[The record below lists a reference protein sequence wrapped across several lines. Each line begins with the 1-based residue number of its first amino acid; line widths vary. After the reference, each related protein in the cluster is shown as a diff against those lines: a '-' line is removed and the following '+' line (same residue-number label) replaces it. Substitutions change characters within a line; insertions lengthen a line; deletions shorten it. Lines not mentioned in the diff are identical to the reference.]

1 MPKPN
6 RKIAIPRVLDSHD
19 TKLKGSNIPKIEDN
33 PAFFTQNF
41 FCYGKIPGNAHCRAK
56 ACAKTKYEKTMN
68 GKTVPVSGNFY
79 LAPGSTHQADC
90 SFDFVSQAHQ
100 LHTTYQN
107 VIVKEEN
114 HFLLTIPSS
123 RRPWDSS
130 RDQQKAT
137 TRKSELPSI
146 HTSKSTQKS
155 RQQLQR
161 VRMAATS
168 IIELLERFEDDDK
181 LRKLFRVRYVGA
193 EYGWD
198 EFFFNADTDV
208 QKLYQTVQL
217 DKQKGISRPLVLY
230 GTVGGKPELNKKGQY
245 PIWVLNR
252 SRAPIPG
259 DEQTITV
266 RLYTPDKGASKLE
279 KHQRVLA
286 IGTWFIGTQNKRY
299 LNAKVTAETFAPMG
313 NQDG

>member
-19 TKLKGSNIPKIEDN
+19 TELKGSNIPKKEDN
-33 PAFFTQNF
+33 RAFFDQDF
-41 FCYGKIPGNAHCRAK
+41 FCYGKLPGNTRCRAK
-56 ACAKTKYEKTMN
+56 ASAKTRHEKTLN

-90 SFDFVSQAHQ
+90 SYDFASQAHQ
-100 LHTTYQN
+100 LHITYQD
-107 VIVKEEN
+107 VIAKEEN
-114 HFLLTIPSS
+114 HFLLTVPSS
-123 RRPWDSS
+123 RRPWESP

-146 HTSKSTQKS
+146 HTSKSTQES
-155 RQQLQR
+155 RRQLQR
-161 VRMAATS
+161 VRMAAAS

-181 LRKLFRVRYVGA
+181 LRKLFRIRYAGT
-193 EYGWD
+193 EYNWD

-208 QKLYQTVQL
+208 QKLYQTVQR
-217 DKQKGISRPLVLY
+217 DKLKGVFRPLVLY
-230 GTVGGKPELNKKGQY
+230 GTVGEKPELDKKRQY

-252 SRAPIPG
+252 SRATIPKSK
-259 DEQTITV
+259 QTITV
-266 RLYTPDKGASKLE
+266 RLYTFDERASKLE
-279 KHQRVLA
+279 RHQRVLVIGVWS
-286 IGTWFIGTQNKRY
+286 IGTKFNHY
-299 LNAKVTAETFAPMG
+299 LIAKVTADTFAPMG